1 MKRVYSTPVVEFE
14 AYSLTSQIAGA
25 CADAG
30 KTPIGNVAPIS
41 IAGTKVHCVVADTT
55 KSKNCSDGA
64 HTWTVQLEGT
74 IFADGDKVGGCTHDV
89 YSQADYVKLL
99 ASSMGSGST
108 ISGGICSDRKHFCFK
123 GDSHQHTG
131 SFEVADYSNYFQS

>member
-30 KTPIGNVAPIS
+30 KTPIGDVDPIT
-41 IAGTKVHCVVADTT
+41 IAGTKVHCVIADTT
-55 KSKNCSDGA
+55 QSKNCSEGA
-64 HTWTVQLEGT
+64 HTWTVQLDGT
-74 IFADGDKVGGCTHDV
+74 IFADGNKEGGCTHDV
-89 YSQADYVKLL
+89 YSQADYTTLL
-99 ASSMGSGST
+99 AQSMGGGST
-108 ISGGICSDRKHFCFK
+108 ISGSICSDGTHFCFK
-123 GDSHQHTG
+123 GESHQHTG